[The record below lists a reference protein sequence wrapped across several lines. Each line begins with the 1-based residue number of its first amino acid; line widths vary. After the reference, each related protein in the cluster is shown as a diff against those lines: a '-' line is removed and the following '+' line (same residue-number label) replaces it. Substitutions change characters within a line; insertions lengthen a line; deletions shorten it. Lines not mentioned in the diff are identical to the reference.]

1 MGMKEKTAVAF
12 YIPGHVAAADDDTS
26 ALSSAYSASR
36 CKGSGGSVEL
46 VELVLGHKIK
56 KGLGARGDWLSLPCR
71 SEIVAEL
78 GFVTG
83 GTTSIKVLGM
93 DGTVISANGMEE
105 IQKLGKEAF
114 VLWEQLV
121 PACVDLGS
129 LYVLRSNSEPR
140 RGEAMAILSKLM
152 ENIASD
158 PDNVKYRQISRLNRK
173 IKDQLLSANGAIG
186 VLRSVGFREHGD
198 MLVMPMAAS
207 LMALNRFRNAIRSMH
222 ENTPDSVSLP
232 VPEED
237 STSSQPSIMCPICFT
252 SLSDILSKGSS
263 LVSTVCGHL
272 FCSWCLPSCLLASP
286 KCPTCRVSCSV
297 RDYHP
302 VFLQ

>member
-1 MGMKEKTAVAF
+1 MG
-12 YIPGHVAAADDDTS
+12 
-26 ALSSAYSASR
+26 
-36 CKGSGGSVEL
+36 
-46 VELVLGHKIK
+46 
-56 KGLGARGDWLSLPCR
+56 
-71 SEIVAEL
+71 
-78 GFVTG
+78 
-83 GTTSIKVLGM
+83 IKVLGM

-152 ENIASD
+152 EKIASD

-286 KCPTCRVSCSV
+286 KCPPAGSAAQSGTITQFSSNEGLSCKSLPFQISMSEKV
-297 RDYHP
+297 NLWFSWWT
-302 VFLQ
+302 VFIMSW